1 MRYFII
7 AVLLVAAATSAA
19 SDRGS
24 LDFSFGGGAWIP
36 GLIDSDSELQAGP
49 GIALSIEIPMEMGD
63 IIFLKTGYRLASS
76 DRAGWDAVNAIPL
89 VFGYRSYPFYRPY
102 AGPRGLEPLVGVY
115 AGGLLAWDSA
125 ESDSLETSTT
135 GGGVIGLEIGARLKL
150 SDETFLDLIVSPEWI
165 PMGGALAG
173 EEKKDLSGLTIYAG
187 IVF

>member
-1 MRYFII
+1 MRYFVIS
-7 AVLLVAAATSAA
+7 AVLVAAVATA

-36 GLIDSDSELQAGP
+36 GLLDSNSELEAGP
-49 GIALSIEIPMEMGD
+49 GVALSIEIPMEMGD
-63 IIFLKTGYRLASS
+63 IIFLKTGYRLAST
-76 DRAGWDAVNAIPL
+76 DRPGWDAVNAIPL

-102 AGPRGLEPLVGVY
+102 AGPRGLEPLIGIY
-115 AGGLLAWDSA
+115 GGGMLAWDSA

-150 SDETFLDLIVSPEWI
+150 SDVTFLDLIVSPEWI

-173 EEKKDLSGLTIYAG
+173 EEKKDLSGLTIFAG

>member
-1 MRYFII
+1 MRSIVII
-7 AVLLVAAATSAA
+7 AVLVAAAATA

-76 DRAGWDAVNAIPL
+76 DRDGWDSVNAIPL

-102 AGPRGLEPLVGVY
+102 AGPRGLEPFVGAY

-135 GGGVIGLEIGARLKL
+135 GGGVIGLELGARLKL
-150 SDETFLDLIVSPEWI
+150 SDQTFLLPARRRRISP
-165 PMGGALAG
+165 
-173 EEKKDLSGLTIYAG
+173 
-187 IVF
+187 V

>member
-1 MRYFII
+1 MRSIVII
-7 AVLLVAAATSAA
+7 AVLVAAAATA

-76 DRAGWDAVNAIPL
+76 DRDGWDAVNAIPL

-102 AGPRGLEPLVGVY
+102 AGPRGLEPFVGAY

-135 GGGVIGLEIGARLKL
+135 GGGVIGLELGARLKL
-150 SDETFLDLIVSPEWI
+150 SDQTFLDLIVSPEWI

-173 EEKKDLSGLTIYAG
+173 EEKKDLSGLTIFAG